1 MSSYNVRFLEEGEKN
16 SWGATVGADIYEN
29 RSYLVIERDGKVIR
43 EECDGGEPEDASF
56 YRDFGWVPDALMQ
69 AYKFGVEDGSA
80 ELEKEIAAAY
90 REGEESCGSIIFSI
104 YGYNLRDSYD
114 KGY

>member
-1 MSSYNVRFLEEGEKN
+1 
-16 SWGATVGADIYEN
+16 
-29 RSYLVIERDGKVIR
+29 
-43 EECDGGEPEDASF
+43 
-56 YRDFGWVPDALMQ
+56 
-69 AYKFGVEDGSA
+69 VEDGSA